1 MPLTPP
7 IVRRLLERIGH
18 PALSDLLAHD
28 LTGEQLNTLLLD
40 VFDRRLN
47 KLRPS
52 DLLKLYAGNRFVK
65 PGDLPVIEA
74 RQMEID
80 VLKIFEQAGYRL
92 IDLSPLSVLG
102 SCSVL
107 GPVDQKKII
116 TALRGTEVLADATN
130 AIALDYCY
138 HRKKEQLAVNARF
151 ASIQRHVRAQQ
162 ISGKGFTPHFRIACL
177 VTCGRDSGNYAF
189 ERNAMAEHIDAMIH
203 LYRSYYQVRRIS
215 FRLICRKGYDD
226 PNRLAGA
233 IHAHLLS
240 LHPDVPVTVVKDAG
254 KENNYYK
261 GIQYKVDIEIN
272 GKQYEI
278 GDGGFVDWTQQL
290 LQDRKERM
298 LSTGVGFDFM
308 LRIKRGEL

>member
-1 MPLTPP
+1 MPFTPS
-7 IVRRLLERIGH
+7 IVERLLARIGQ
-18 PALSDLLAHD
+18 PALTDLLTAKV
-28 LTGEQLNTLLLD
+28 TGNELNTILLD
-40 VFDRRLN
+40 VFDRRVSNL
-47 KLRPS
+47 KAP
-52 DLLKLYAGNRFVK
+52 DLLRHYERNRFVK
-65 PGDLPVIEA
+65 PADLPVIES

-80 VLKIFEQAGYRL
+80 VLRIFEQAGYSL
-92 IDLSPLSVLG
+92 MDLSPLSSLG

-107 GPVDQKKII
+107 GPVDQKKVI

-138 HRKKEQLAVNARF
+138 HRKKKQSAVNAKF

-189 ERNAMAEHIDAMIH
+189 EMNAMAEHMDVMIH
-203 LYRSYYQVRRIS
+203 LYRRYYKVRGIS
-215 FRLICRKGYDD
+215 FRLICRKGCDD
-226 PNRLAGA
+226 PDRLAGA
-233 IHAHLLS
+233 IRAHVLS
-240 LHPDVPVTVVKDAG
+240 LHPGVPVTIVKDAG

-261 GIQYKVDIEIN
+261 GIQYKVDIEIH

-278 GDGGFVDWTQQL
+278 GDGGFVDWTQRL

-298 LSTGVGFDFM
+298 LSTGIGFDFM
-308 LRIKRGEL
+308 LRILRGEL